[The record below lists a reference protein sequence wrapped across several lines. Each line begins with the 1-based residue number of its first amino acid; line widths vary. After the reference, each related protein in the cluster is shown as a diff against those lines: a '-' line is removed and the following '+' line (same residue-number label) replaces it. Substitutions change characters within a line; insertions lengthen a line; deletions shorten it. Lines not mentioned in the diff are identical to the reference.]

1 MQLWVQP
8 SVLALFGNFPTWLQL
23 TVARPLFFFISFNLS
38 SSSSFSS
45 SEAGAGP
52 AQASSPLTGG
62 VVSLATSS
70 EANLKELG
78 KIWHH
83 LKSAAWE
90 TFCETQQPVTYYVG
104 GPNLIG
110 GMVIPAINATGNIS
124 TGEFLPPREKWL
136 KYYASELNYLLPLI
150 KSETEALQL
159 PPDLSPDVVDAVV
172 QLKKIAVA
180 LPADVDNLVSLCQN
194 PPYKNTVVATAAQ
207 QLINDLDAY
216 EKLRKQIDKAVKDD
230 LQKLKRSQRKKSNK

>member
-1 MQLWVQP
+1 MKRLC
-8 SVLALFGNFPTWLQL
+8 SCSLSALALTLVFTVGNAGADT
-23 TVARPLFFFISFNLS
+23 S
-38 SSSSFSS
+38 SVSS
-45 SEAGAGP
+45 SESSSEQS
-52 AQASSPLTGG
+52 QASAPLTGG

-104 GPNLIG
+104 GPNVIG
-110 GMVIPAINATGNIS
+110 GMVIPAVNGTGFIS
-124 TGEFLPPREKWL
+124 TGDFQPPREKWL
-136 KYYASELNYLLPLI
+136 RYYASELNYLLPLI

-159 PPDLSPDVVDAVV
+159 PPDLSPDIADSLA
-172 QLKKIAVA
+172 QLKRTAAA
-180 LPADVDNLVSLCQN
+180 LPADVDKLVSLCQN
-194 PPYKNTVVATAAQ
+194 PPYKNIVVATAAQ
-207 QLINDLDAY
+207 QLIDDLDAY

-230 LQKLKRSQRKKSNK
+230 VQKLKRSQRKKGNK

>member
-1 MQLWVQP
+1 MKRLCACCF
-8 SVLALFGNFPTWLQL
+8 SALTLALAFAGGNAWADSGS
-23 TVARPLFFFISFNLS
+23 VV
-38 SSSSFSS
+38 
-45 SEAGAGP
+45 P
-52 AQASSPLTGG
+52 AQTQAQVSAPLSGG

-90 TFCETQQPVTYYVG
+90 TFCETQQPVTYFVG
-104 GPNLIG
+104 GPDVIG

-124 TGEFLPPREKWL
+124 TGDFVPPREKWL
-136 KYYASELNYLLPLI
+136 RYYASELNYLLPLI

-159 PPDLSPDVVDAVV
+159 PPDLSPDIADSLV
-172 QLKKIAVA
+172 QLKKTAAA
-180 LPADVDNLVSLCQN
+180 LPADVDKLVSLCQN
-194 PPYKNTVVATAAQ
+194 PPYKNMVVATAAQ
-207 QLINDLDAY
+207 QLIDDLDAY

-230 LQKLKRSQRKKSNK
+230 VQMLKRSQRKKSNK